1 MISDGENA
9 LNEINGMWY
18 MRLQLVSQQAPN
30 NIGLM
35 SSAVGM
41 SAIASFLQKRRPLLQ
56 CNLLVSAS
64 KDGAESELLLPV
76 AGLMCD
82 T

>member
-1 MISDGENA
+1 
-9 LNEINGMWY
+9 
-18 MRLQLVSQQAPN
+18 MRSMACGTQDCNSCPN
-30 NIGLM
+30 KPLNIGLM
-35 SSAVGM
+35 SSAIGM

-56 CNLLVSAS
+56 CNSLVSAS

-82 T
+82 TLVMVLF